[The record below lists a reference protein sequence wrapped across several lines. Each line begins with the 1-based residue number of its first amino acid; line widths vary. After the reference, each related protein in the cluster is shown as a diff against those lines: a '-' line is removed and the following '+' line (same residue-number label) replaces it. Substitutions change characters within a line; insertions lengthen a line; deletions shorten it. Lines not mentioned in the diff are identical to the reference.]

1 MWGHR
6 RDRRAWRRRRRL
18 RSRGRL
24 AVAGFG
30 WAAELTAREAAV
42 LVASHLAPEDAR
54 RSAAEQELAAVQAA
68 ARVAAPA
75 TAAVPAAAKRSALQ
89 AGRQE

>member
-1 MWGHR
+1 M
-6 RDRRAWRRRRRL
+6 
-18 RSRGRL
+18 

-42 LVASHLAPEDAR
+42 LVAVAGRLAVAQ
-54 RSAAEQELAAVQAA
+54 RSAVEQELAGASAA
-68 ARVAAPA
+68 AVRV
-75 TAAVPAAAKRSALQ
+75 TAAVPTAAERSALR

>member
-1 MWGHR
+1 M
-6 RDRRAWRRRRRL
+6 
-18 RSRGRL
+18 

-42 LVASHLAPEDAR
+42 LVAGHLAPEDAR

-68 ARVAAPA
+68 ARVAAA
-75 TAAVPAAAKRSALQ
+75 LPAAAERSALR

>member
-24 AVAGFG
+24 ARAAGFD
-30 WAAELTAREAAV
+30 WAAELAAREAAV
-42 LVASHLAPEDAR
+42 LVAGRLAPAVAR
-54 RSAAEQELAAVQAA
+54 RSAAEQELAAMPA
-68 ARVAAPA
+68 AAPA
-75 TAAVPAAAKRSALQ
+75 AAAERSALR